1 MSYGSIIQCQKI
13 YILCFV
19 STKYISFVTEYIVS
33 MAVQCSDVHLIQCQ
47 KIYTLCYVSTKYICV
62 VTEHIISM
70 AVQCSDVDSTLFHI
84 VCCLYSLNGYVYILC
99 IGSTKYISF
108 VTENILCTS
117 LHCVSFRQ
125 NISPL
130 TLNTPFL
137 CHCNAAMLIQ
147 HCSHCML
154 LVFLKRL

>member
-1 MSYGSIIQCQKI
+1 MTFLQITSLMSYGSMIQCQKI

-19 STKYISFVTEYIVS
+19 STKIYLFCHGIHLVS

-84 VCCLYSLNGYVYILC
+84 VCCLYSLNGYDAVSEDLYFVYRFDQI
-99 IGSTKYISF
+99 YIF
-108 VTENILCTS
+108 
-117 LHCVSFRQ
+117 
-125 NISPL
+125 
-130 TLNTPFL
+130 
-137 CHCNAAMLIQ
+137 CH
-147 HCSHCML
+147 
-154 LVFLKRL
+154 